1 MPLFDFYKPK
11 INKYMKIKIL
21 NKVKIG
27 GKETPLLNY
36 QYIAEDGTPISAI
49 FQATKNAIPTL

>member
-1 MPLFDFYKPK
+1 
-11 INKYMKIKIL
+11 MKIKIL

-27 GKETPLLNY
+27 GKETPLFNY

-49 FQATKNAIPTL
+49 FQATKNTIPTL